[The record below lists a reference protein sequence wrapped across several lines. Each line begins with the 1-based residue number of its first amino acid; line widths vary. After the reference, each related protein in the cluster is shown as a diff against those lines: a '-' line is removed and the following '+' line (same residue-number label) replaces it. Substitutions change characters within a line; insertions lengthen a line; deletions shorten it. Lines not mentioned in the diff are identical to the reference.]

1 MTYATIEYYSVESVT
16 EMLNISERTL
26 RRYTALLSRKL
37 GKEFDRKKG
46 EPGFTPQAVA
56 ALQKFCELR
65 RVNKMPVERC
75 AEYLRVNGF

>member
-1 MTYATIEYYSVESVT
+1 MVYAEITYFSFDNVCQMLSVSP
-16 EMLNISERTL
+16 RTL
-26 RRYTALLSRKL
+26 RRYAAILQKKL